1 MHTDTTPKEMPTGS
15 ANYPAGHT
23 DSQMVPNPAG
33 AGNDFAALAA
43 RLELASHTLSRSNV
57 EDGASIFYPGRR
69 SLSRSL
75 PDLQPAANLLAL
87 IGGAHE

>member
-1 MHTDTTPKEMPTGS
+1 MHTYTTPKEMPTGS

-43 RLELASHTLSRSNV
+43 RFELASHTLSRSNLA
-57 EDGASIFYPGRR
+57 DGTGMYRTARCG
-69 SLSRSL
+69 LSRFL
-75 PDLQPAANLLAL
+75 PDLQPAANLLAQ